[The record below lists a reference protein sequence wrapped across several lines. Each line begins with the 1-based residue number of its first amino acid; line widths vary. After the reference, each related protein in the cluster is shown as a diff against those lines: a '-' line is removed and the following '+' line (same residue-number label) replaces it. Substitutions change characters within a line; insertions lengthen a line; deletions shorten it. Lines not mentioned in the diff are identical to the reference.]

1 MAASGPAGTRNAINV
16 RIAMTR
22 QEIAD
27 YLALRSKPTLLAHS
41 LLDRSVG

>member
-1 MAASGPAGTRNAINV
+1 MAESGPAGARNAINV
-16 RIAMTR
+16 RIAR

-27 YLALRSKPTLLAHS
+27 YLALQSKPTLFAYS